1 MTEFTHI
8 DSQGQAR
15 MVDVSGKADT
25 VREAIAKGT
34 IVIGKETL
42 KRIEDQSLPKG
53 DVFAVARIAGI
64 LAAKEVPHLVP
75 LCHPISISG
84 VEVSFFPHHEK
95 GEIEIESRV
104 KTVGKTGAEIE
115 ALAAVSI
122 AALTIYD
129 MCKAIDKG
137 MTIGNIRLVSKKGGK
152 SGTYVRD

>member
-1 MTEFTHI
+1 MMEFTHM

-42 KRIEDQSLPKG
+42 KRIQDHSVPKG

-75 LCHPISISG
+75 LCHPLSVSA
-84 VEVSFFPHHEK
+84 VEVSFFPDYEK

-137 MTIGNIRLVSKKGGK
+137 MTIGNIRLVSKKGGE
-152 SGTYVRD
+152 SGTYVRE